1 MKNNELKIAPTFGA
15 QQEKKMYATESI
27 VQQYEDIL
35 DFYLYGMMHTGLRCI
50 SVKDRRRMG
59 SPCPNI

>member
-35 DFYLYGMMHTGLRCI
+35 DYLPLR
-50 SVKDRRRMG
+50 DDAHG
-59 SPCPNI
+59 F